1 MAGLQVFGQP
11 ASTDV
16 ARVLTCLF
24 EKNRK
29 FELVRADKFNGQPN
43 VPEFIKLQASYSISI
58 FDISGQVTFK
68 DGDLTLTNSRAI
80 IRHVATKYE
89 DEGNKALYGKGALDR
104 ALIEQWLQSE
114 ALSFARPSSALIF
127 HLAFAEP
134 LGIHPDEA
142 VIEQN
147 EKKLSAILDIYNKR
161 LGDSKYLAGDSF
173 TLADLSHLPNS
184 HYLVTLSKR
193 GQELFTE
200 RKNVERWWN
209 AISTRPSWKEVFGS
223 PTSTEVARVLMCLFE
238 KDVEFQL
245 IRVDTYKGQKRMPD
259 YLKLQPHGQALT
271 FEDGKL
277 TLVDSREICRHIAGR
292 NHERGNKELFG
303 TCTLERA
310 AIEQW
315 LQTEAHSF
323 GPPSSELVF
332 NLAFAPLMGQEKD
345 EKAVVASERK
355 LGEVLDIY
363 ERRLAEDEYLAGHK
377 FTLADLSH
385 VPNAHRLG
393 SIPACRSL
401 FASMANVNRW
411 WKQITNRPAWRKV
424 VAMQQEPAPVI

>member
-43 VPEFIKLQASYSISI
+43 VPEFIKLQ
-58 FDISGQVTFK
+58 DISGQVTFK

-209 AISTRPSWKEVFGS
+209 AISTRPSWKEV
-223 PTSTEVARVLMCLFE
+223 V
-238 KDVEFQL
+238 QL
-245 IRVDTYKGQKRMPD
+245 QNEYPGPIRK
-259 YLKLQPHGQALT
+259 
-271 FEDGKL
+271 
-277 TLVDSREICRHIAGR
+277 II
-292 NHERGNKELFG
+292 N
-303 TCTLERA
+303 RA
-310 AIEQW
+310 PAIY
-315 LQTEAHSF
+315 
-323 GPPSSELVF
+323 
-332 NLAFAPLMGQEKD
+332 PL
-345 EKAVVASERK
+345 
-355 LGEVLDIY
+355 
-363 ERRLAEDEYLAGHK
+363 
-377 FTLADLSH
+377 
-385 VPNAHRLG
+385 
-393 SIPACRSL
+393 
-401 FASMANVNRW
+401 
-411 WKQITNRPAWRKV
+411 
-424 VAMQQEPAPVI
+424 